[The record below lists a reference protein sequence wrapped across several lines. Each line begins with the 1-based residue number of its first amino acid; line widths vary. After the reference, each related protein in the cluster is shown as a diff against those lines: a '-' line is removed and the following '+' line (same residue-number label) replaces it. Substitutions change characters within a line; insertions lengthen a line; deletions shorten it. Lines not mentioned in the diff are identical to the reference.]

1 VNGTF
6 ARTKAPD
13 LMHDDHQDFPYA
25 AVFAATAPLLVL
37 TPDLVICEAADA
49 YLAAVGRFREELV
62 GRHLF
67 DAFPG
72 SASSDAQHV
81 AEVRASL
88 ERARDTGRPDSLVV
102 QRYDIRVGDGTF
114 VERYWNAIHVPVLDE
129 EGRTMLLLQRAE
141 DVTEYVRARRDNRCS
156 CGCGCDPASS
166 QTVEWDVFARAAELQ
181 SLNAELRVM
190 QDQLAERALHDS
202 LTGLLI
208 RPVIVE
214 QVSRALARSARR
226 PQLVAVLF
234 VDLDRLKQVNDRH
247 GHAAGDQLLRCFAEQ
262 LQANLRPGDAVA
274 RYGGDEFVVLLEDL
288 PDAAGVEA
296 VAARL
301 LEVTRECE
309 LPPGLPVRPSAS
321 VGIALTSDPDVTADT
336 LISRADQAMYCA
348 KRAGGDRYEV
358 FRDDATV

>member
-1 VNGTF
+1 
-6 ARTKAPD
+6 
-13 LMHDDHQDFPYA
+13 MHEDRQGFPYA
-25 AVFAATAPLLVL
+25 AVFAATPAPLLVL

-49 YLAAVGRFREELV
+49 YLAAVGRSREELV
-62 GRHLF
+62 GLNLF

-72 SASSDAQHV
+72 ASSADAQHV
-81 AEVRASL
+81 ADVRASL
-88 ERARDTGRPDSLVV
+88 ERARDTGRPDTLVI

-114 VERYWNAIHVPVLDE
+114 VERYWNAIHVPVLDAD
-129 EGRTMLLLQRAE
+129 GRTMLLLQRAE
-141 DVTEYVRARRDNRCS
+141 DVTEYVQERRRHRCS
-156 CGCGCDPASS
+156 CGCDPASS
-166 QTVEWDVFARAAELQ
+166 ENVEWDVFARAAELQ
-181 SLNAELRVM
+181 SLNAELRAR

-226 PQLVAVLF
+226 PQLVGVLF

-296 VAARL
+296 VATRL

-309 LPPGLPVRPSAS
+309 LPAGLPVRPSAS
-321 VGIALTSDPDVTADT
+321 VGIAFTSDPAVSADT
-336 LISRADQAMYCA
+336 LISRADEAMYRA

-358 FRDDATV
+358 FRDDTTV